1 VGLFI
6 KSKPKF
12 NTFAKNIDEKM
23 EELLK
28 KFENKK
34 PEIVFEWK
42 DEKTDAEGWIVI
54 NSLRGGAAAGGTRMR
69 IGVTKD
75 EVLALA
81 KTMEVKFTVAGPPI
95 GGGKSGINFD
105 PRDPRKKEV
114 LKRWYAAAKPL
125 LKTYYGTGGDMNVDE
140 VHEVI
145 PMCEEQG
152 ISFPLEGIVNGH
164 LRRDEKG
171 KMKIINQ
178 LKEGVPLIVREES
191 LTPNPNNNY
200 SVGDLITGYGVSET
214 ILHYYTI
221 YGGQVKGKRVIIQG
235 WGNVAGAAAYYL
247 AQAGAVIVGIIDK
260 AGGVVKS
267 EGYSFKEIQ
276 SFLENRSSNFLETE
290 DMLSFK
296 QANEN
301 IWSVGAEIFVP
312 AAASRLLTQAQLDAM
327 VDNGLE
333 VISSGA
339 NVPFADK
346 EIFFGP
352 ISKSA
357 DERVSVLPD
366 FIANCGMARVF
377 AYLMEDNVEMT
388 DKAIFSD
395 TSNCIKNA
403 LTKSHAINNS
413 KTNISKTAIEIAL
426 KQLV

>member
-1 VGLFI
+1 
-6 KSKPKF
+6 
-12 NTFAKNIDEKM
+12 M

-28 KFENKK
+28 KFEDKK

-69 IGVTKD
+69 VGVTKD

-152 ISFPLEGIVNGH
+152 ILFPLEGIVNGH
-164 LRRDEKG
+164 HRRDEEG

-178 LKEGVPLIVREES
+178 LKVGVPLIVRQES
-191 LTPNPNNNY
+191 LTPNPNKDY

-214 ILHYYTI
+214 ILHYYNI
-221 YGGQVKGKRVIIQG
+221 YGGDIKGKRVIIQG

-247 AQAGAVIVGIIDK
+247 AQAGAIIVGIIDK
-260 AGGVVKS
+260 AGGLVKS
-267 EGYSFKEIQ
+267 EGYSFEKIE
-276 SFLENRSSNFLETE
+276 SLLENRSSNFLETE
-290 DMLSFK
+290 DMLTFE
-296 QANEN
+296 QANEK

-388 DKAIFSD
+388 DKAIFAD
-395 TSNCIKNA
+395 TSDCIKNA
-403 LTKSHAINNS
+403 LIKSHSINNS
-413 KTNISKTAIEIAL
+413 KTNISKTAFEIAL

>member
-1 VGLFI
+1 M

-12 NTFAKNIDEKM
+12 NTFAKKYITKKM

-28 KFENKK
+28 KFEDKE

-69 IGVTKD
+69 VGVTKD

-152 ISFPLEGIVNGH
+152 ILFPLEGIVNGH
-164 LRRDEKG
+164 HRRDEQG

-178 LKEGVPLIVREES
+178 LKVGVPLIVREAS
-191 LTPNPNNNY
+191 LTPNTDKDY

-214 ILHYYTI
+214 ILHYYNI
-221 YGGQVKGKRVIIQG
+221 YGGEIKGKRVIIQG

-247 AQAGAVIVGIIDK
+247 AQAGATIVGIIDK
-260 AGGVVKS
+260 VGGLVKP
-267 EGYSFKEIQ
+267 EGYSFEEIK
-276 SFLENRSSNFLETE
+276 SLLEDRSSNFLETE
-290 DMLSFK
+290 NMLTFK
-296 QANEN
+296 QANEK

-327 VDNGLE
+327 IDNGLE

-377 AYLMEDNVEMT
+377 AYLMENNVEIT
-388 DKAIFSD
+388 DIAIFAD
-395 TSNCIKNA
+395 TSDCIKNA
-403 LTKSHAINNS
+403 LIKSHSINNS
-413 KTNISKTAIEIAL
+413 KTNISKTAFEIAL

>member
-1 VGLFI
+1 
-6 KSKPKF
+6 
-12 NTFAKNIDEKM
+12 M

-28 KFENKK
+28 KFEDKK
-34 PEIVFEWK
+34 PVVVFEWK
-42 DEKTDAEGWIVI
+42 DTETDAEGWIVI

-69 IGVTKD
+69 IGVTRN

-105 PRDPRKKEV
+105 PSDPRKKEV
-114 LKRWYAAAKPL
+114 LRRWYAAAKPL

-140 VHEVI
+140 VHEVM

-152 ISFPLEGIVNGH
+152 ILFPLEGIVNGH
-164 LRRDEKG
+164 HRRDENG

-178 LKEGVPLIVREES
+178 LKAGVPLIVREES
-191 LTPNPNNNY
+191 LTPNPNKDY
-200 SVGDLITGYGVSET
+200 CVGDLITGYGVSET
-214 ILHYYTI
+214 IIHYYSI
-221 YGGQVKGKRVIIQG
+221 YGGELKGKRVIIQG

-247 AQAGAVIVGIIDK
+247 AQAGAIIVGIIDK
-260 AGGVVKS
+260 SGGLVKAQ
-267 EGYSFKEIQ
+267 GYSFEEIK
-276 SFLENRSSNFLETE
+276 SLLENRSSNFLET
-290 DMLSFK
+290 DNMLSFE
-296 QANEN
+296 QANEK
-301 IWSVGAEIFVP
+301 IWNVGAEIFVP
-312 AAASRLLTQAQLDAM
+312 AAASRLLTQTQLDFM
-327 VDNGLE
+327 IDNGLE

-388 DKAIFSD
+388 DKAIFAD
-395 TSNCIKNA
+395 TSDCIKNA
-403 LTKSHAINNS
+403 LIKSHSINKS
-413 KTNISKTAIEIAL
+413 KTNISKTAFEIAL

>member
-1 VGLFI
+1 
-6 KSKPKF
+6 
-12 NTFAKNIDEKM
+12 M

-28 KFENKK
+28 KFEDKK

-69 IGVTKD
+69 VGVTKD

-152 ISFPLEGIVNGH
+152 ILFPLEGIVNGH
-164 LRRDEKG
+164 HRRDEEG

-178 LKEGVPLIVREES
+178 LKVGVPLIVRQES
-191 LTPNPNNNY
+191 LTPNPNKDY

-214 ILHYYTI
+214 ILHYYNI
-221 YGGQVKGKRVIIQG
+221 YGGDIKGKRVIIQG

-247 AQAGAVIVGIIDK
+247 AQAGAIIVGIIDK
-260 AGGVVKS
+260 AGGLVKP
-267 EGYSFKEIQ
+267 EGYSFEKIE
-276 SFLENRSSNFLETE
+276 SLLENRSSNFLETE
-290 DMLSFK
+290 DMLTFE
-296 QANEN
+296 QANEK

-388 DKAIFSD
+388 DKAIFAD
-395 TSNCIKNA
+395 TSDCIKNA
-403 LTKSHAINNS
+403 LIKSHLINNS
-413 KTNISKTAIEIAL
+413 KTNISKTAFEIAL

>member
-1 VGLFI
+1 
-6 KSKPKF
+6 
-12 NTFAKNIDEKM
+12 M

-28 KFENKK
+28 KFEDKK
-34 PEIVFEWK
+34 PVVVFEWK
-42 DEKTDAEGWIVI
+42 DTETDAEGWIVI

-69 IGVTKD
+69 IGVTRN

-105 PRDPRKKEV
+105 PSDPRKKEV
-114 LKRWYAAAKPL
+114 LRRWYAAAKPL

-140 VHEVI
+140 VHEVM

-152 ISFPLEGIVNGH
+152 ILFPLEGIVNGH
-164 LRRDEKG
+164 HRRDENG

-178 LKEGVPLIVREES
+178 LKAGVPLIVREES
-191 LTPNPNNNY
+191 LTPNPNKDY
-200 SVGDLITGYGVSET
+200 CVGDLITGYGVSET
-214 ILHYYTI
+214 IIHYYSI
-221 YGGQVKGKRVIIQG
+221 YGGELKGKRVIIQG

-247 AQAGAVIVGIIDK
+247 AQAGAIIVGIIDK
-260 AGGVVKS
+260 SGGLVKAQ
-267 EGYSFKEIQ
+267 GYSFEEIK
-276 SFLENRSSNFLETE
+276 SLLENRSSNFLET
-290 DMLSFK
+290 DNMLSFE
-296 QANEN
+296 QANEK
-301 IWSVGAEIFVP
+301 IWNVGAEIFVP
-312 AAASRLLTQAQLDAM
+312 AAASRLLTQTQLDSM
-327 VDNGLE
+327 IDNGLE

-388 DKAIFSD
+388 DKAIFAD
-395 TSNCIKNA
+395 TSDCIKNA
-403 LTKSHAINNS
+403 LIKSHSINKS
-413 KTNISKTAIEIAL
+413 KTNISKTAFEIAL

>member
-1 VGLFI
+1 
-6 KSKPKF
+6 
-12 NTFAKNIDEKM
+12 M

-28 KFENKK
+28 KFEDKK
-34 PEIVFEWK
+34 AEIVFEWK

-105 PRDPRKKEV
+105 PRDPRKKDV
-114 LKRWYAAAKPL
+114 LRRWYAAAKPL

-152 ISFPLEGIVNGH
+152 ILFPLEGIVNGH
-164 LRRDEKG
+164 HRRDEQG

-178 LKEGVPLIVREES
+178 LKVGVPLIVREES
-191 LTPNPNNNY
+191 LTPNKNKDY
-200 SVGDLITGYGVSET
+200 SVGDLITGYGVSQA
-214 ILHYYTI
+214 ILHYYNI

-247 AQAGAVIVGIIDK
+247 AQAGAIIVGIIDI
-260 AGGVVKS
+260 AGGIVKP
-267 EGYSFKEIQ
+267 EGYSFEEVK
-276 SFLENRSSNFLETE
+276 SLLENRSSNFLETE
-290 DMLSFK
+290 NMLSFED
-296 QANEN
+296 ANEK
-301 IWSVGAEIFVP
+301 IWNVGAEIFVP
-312 AAASRLLTQAQLDAM
+312 AAASRLLTKGQLDAM
-327 VDNGLE
+327 IDNGLE

-388 DKAIFSD
+388 DKAIFAD
-395 TSNCIKNA
+395 TSDCIKNA
-403 LTKSHAINNS
+403 LIKSHSINKS
-413 KTNISKTAIEIAL
+413 KKNISKTAFEIAL
-426 KQLV
+426 KQLI

>member
-1 VGLFI
+1 
-6 KSKPKF
+6 
-12 NTFAKNIDEKM
+12 M

-114 LKRWYAAAKPL
+114 LRRWYAAAKPL

-152 ISFPLEGIVNGH
+152 ILFPLEGIVNGH
-164 LRRDEKG
+164 HRRDEAG

-178 LKEGVPLIVREES
+178 LKEGVPLIVRNKN
-191 LTPNPNNNY
+191 LTPNPDKDY

-214 ILHYYTI
+214 ILHYYNI
-221 YGGQVKGKRVIIQG
+221 YGGDVKGKRVIVQG

-247 AQAGAVIVGIIDK
+247 SQAGAIIVGIIDIG
-260 AGGVVKS
+260 GGVINNDGYTFEEIKS
-267 EGYSFKEIQ
+267 L
-276 SFLENRSSNFLETE
+276 LEDRSSNFLETE
-290 DMLSFK
+290 NMLTFE
-296 QANEN
+296 QANEE

-312 AAASRLLTQAQLDAM
+312 AAASRLLTQTQLDSM
-327 VDNGLE
+327 IDNGLE

-388 DKAIFSD
+388 DKAIFAD
-395 TSNCIKNA
+395 TSDCIKNA
-403 LTKSHAINNS
+403 LIKSHSINNS
-413 KTNISKTAIEIAL
+413 KINISKTAFEIAL

>member
-1 VGLFI
+1 ML
-6 KSKPKF
+6 
-12 NTFAKNIDEKM
+12 
-23 EELLK
+23 ELLK
-28 KFENKK
+28 KFEDKK
-34 PEIVFEWK
+34 PEVVFEWK
-42 DEKTDAEGWIVI
+42 DEHTNAEGWIVI

-69 IGVTKD
+69 VGVTRN

-114 LKRWYAAAKPL
+114 LQRWYAAAKPL

-152 ISFPLEGIVNGH
+152 ILFPLEGIVNGH
-164 LRRDEKG
+164 HRKDEKG

-178 LKEGVPLIVREES
+178 LKAGVPLIVKETT
-191 LTPNPNNNY
+191 LTPDPNKDY
-200 SVGDLITGYGVSET
+200 SVGDLITGYGVSEA
-214 ILHYYTI
+214 ILHYYNI
-221 YGGQVKGKRVIIQG
+221 YGGEVKGKRVIVQG

-247 AQAGAVIVGIIDK
+247 SQAGAIIVGIIDIG
-260 AGGVVKS
+260 GGVINT
-267 EGYSFKEIQ
+267 EGYSFSEIKD
-276 SFLENRSSNFLETE
+276 LLTNRTSNFLEAE
-290 DMLSFK
+290 NMMSFEEVNK
-296 QANEN
+296 K

-312 AAASRLLTQAQLDAM
+312 AAASRLLSQSQLNQMIDG
-327 VDNGLE
+327 GLE

-377 AYLMEDNVEMT
+377 AYLMEDNIEIT
-388 DKAIFSD
+388 DVAIFKD
-395 TSNCIKNA
+395 TSDRIGKA
-403 LTKSHAINNS
+403 LQDSYNNNNS
-413 KTNISKTAIEIAL
+413 KQNISKTAFEIAL